1 MRIPYVI
8 DNQTHKMADVL
19 NQLLAG
25 HEGKCLDIATAY
37 FNVQGFRLLQAG
49 LVKLNRQSCL
59 TRLTLIMID
68 NTECLTPGPLQVE
81 SGVVPLEVRKRE
93 GEL

>member
-19 NQLLAG
+19 NTLLKG

-37 FNVQGFRLLQAG
+37 FNVRGFRLLQDG
-49 LVKLNRQSCL
+49 LTKLGGF
-59 TRLTLIMID
+59 RLLIGD
-68 NTECLTPGPLQVE
+68 EPDTEIERRSQGHCG
-81 SGVVPLEVRKRE
+81 S
-93 GEL
+93 